1 MANRNTV
8 FVLALLL
15 ILFTC
20 AGCTTLSSN
29 CAIDPRV
36 DEALKK
42 MEKTL
47 AGAEEFS
54 FRGTIRT
61 DEFID
66 DGPMVELAR
75 ECDVK
80 IRRPDKLFATRRGDT
95 INRTAWYD
103 GKELTIL
110 DGKKNVYASVEAP
123 SRLNAMLDHMM
134 DEYDLVLPLADLLFS
149 KPTEVLV
156 EKVESGEYLGV
167 QEVDGHN
174 CHLLAFHQ
182 ELIDWQIWIDA
193 GEEAVPRKF
202 LITYIDEPDH
212 PQYEAIFSGWNLSP
226 KLPDTIFEFR
236 PSAGVE
242 RVDMDVLLEI
252 ERGE

>member
-1 MANRNTV
+1 MVNCNTV

-20 AGCTTLSSN
+20 AGCATLSSN
-29 CAIDPRV
+29 RAIDPQV
-36 DEALKK
+36 DDALRK

-54 FRGTIRT
+54 FRGTVRT

-66 DGPMVELAR
+66 DGTMIEFAR
-75 ECDVK
+75 ECDVE
-80 IRRPDKLFATRRGDT
+80 IRRPDKMLATRRGDT

-110 DGKKNVYASVEAP
+110 DRKKNVYASIEVP
-123 SRLNAMLDHMM
+123 SRLNAMLNHMM
-134 DEYDLVLPLADLLFS
+134 DEYNLVLPFADLLFN
-149 KPTEVLV
+149 KPTEVLFA
-156 EKVESGEYLGV
+156 KIESGEYLGV
-167 QEVDGHN
+167 QEIDGHD

-202 LITYIDEPDH
+202 LITYIDEPEH
-212 PQYEAIFSGWNLSP
+212 PQYEAIFSDWNLSP
-226 KLPDTIFEFR
+226 KLPDTNFEFR
-236 PSAGVE
+236 PSAGVK